1 MNLTKKQGIFW
12 AAEGAIMI
20 SYPEDQKRGRYLAYW
35 LAYRNGGSIVGG
47 AINLAFNSTGKTT
60 GKLDWRTYVV
70 FVALQCLGPF
80 VAMLLSTPEKVQRQ
94 DGRKVCKAEKIPTTA
109 ELKAVA
115 KILVRKDFLL
125 V

>member
-1 MNLTKKQGIFW
+1 
-12 AAEGAIMI
+12 MI

-47 AINLAFNSTGKTT
+47 AINLAFN
-60 GKLDWRTYVV
+60 
-70 FVALQCLGPF
+70 
-80 VAMLLSTPEKVQRQ
+80 
-94 DGRKVCKAEKIPTTA
+94 GRKICKAEKIPTTA
-109 ELKAVA
+109 ELKAIA